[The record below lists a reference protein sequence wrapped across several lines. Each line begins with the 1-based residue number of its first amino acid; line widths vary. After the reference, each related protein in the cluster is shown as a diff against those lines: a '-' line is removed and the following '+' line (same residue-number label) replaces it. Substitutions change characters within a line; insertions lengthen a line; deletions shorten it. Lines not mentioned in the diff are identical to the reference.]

1 MRRFLYHEEER
12 AVTELVLV
20 RHGATEMNLS
30 GRYCGRLDPPLS
42 ESGRAAVRE
51 TARQLADFR
60 PKRVYCSPALRA
72 KETAVIIAP
81 DVPAVVLPALREMDF
96 GAFEGLA
103 ADEIRQRMPEAWQ
116 AYMADWLHFTFPQGD
131 SVQEYLAGAANTI
144 RAIIKES
151 VDGGVLVVSHKGFVM
166 AALST
171 LLHGDSMHLF
181 CYDIRPAGF
190 ARLTVAGGFPV
201 LTQLI

>member
-1 MRRFLYHEEER
+1 M
-12 AVTELVLV
+12 TELVLV

-51 TARQLADFR
+51 TARHLAGFR
-60 PKRVYCSPALRA
+60 PERVYCSPALRA
-72 KETAVIIAP
+72 KETAAIIAP
-81 DVPAVVLPALREMDF
+81 DMPVIEMPELREMDF

-103 ADEIRQRMPEAWQ
+103 ADEIERRMPEAWQ
-116 AYMADWLHFTFPQGD
+116 AYMADWLHFKFPQGD

-144 RAIIKES
+144 RAIVEKS
-151 VDGGVLVVSHKGFVM
+151 GDGGMLGVSHKGFVM

-171 LLHGDSMHLF
+171 LLHGDSIHLF
-181 CYDIRPAGF
+181 CYDIRPAGV
-190 ARLTVAGGFPV
+190 ARRTVAGGFPV